1 MRLVTWNVNS
11 LRARLSR
18 VEEFLG
24 YASADVVCLQE
35 TKLSDAQ
42 FPFERF
48 EALGY
53 ESAHFGNGQWN
64 GVALL
69 SRVGLTEVR
78 RGFFDEDPDEAKECR
93 LIEATCAGVRV
104 ASVYVPNGRSVGSEQ
119 FVAKLEF
126 LERLRRHVLE
136 TGDPGAER
144 VVAGDFNVAPA
155 DIDVFD
161 PAAFEGA
168 THVTPE
174 ERAALARLEDA
185 GLVDVFRRL
194 YAGVAGLYT
203 WWDYRGGAFHR
214 GQGMRIDLVLA
225 SETLAARAAWAI
237 VDRQAR
243 RGQGGVHQPSD
254 HAPVVVDFS
263 R

>member
-1 MRLVTWNVNS
+1 VRLVTWNVNS
-11 LRARLSR
+11 LRARLPR
-18 VEEFLG
+18 VEEFLA

-35 TKLSDAQ
+35 TKLADAQ

-53 ESAHFGNGQWN
+53 EAAHFGNGPWN
-64 GVALL
+64 GVAVL
-69 SRVGLTEVR
+69 SRVGIADVR
-78 RGFFDEDPDEAKECR
+78 RGFVDEDPDEAAECR

-104 ASVYVPNGRSVGSEQ
+104 ASVYVPNGRALGSEQ
-119 FVAKLEF
+119 FAAKLEF
-126 LERLRRHVLE
+126 LDRLRRHVLV
-136 TGDPGAER
+136 TPAPGGER
-144 VVAGDFNVAPA
+144 VLAGDFNVAPA

-174 ERAALARLEDA
+174 ERTALARLEEA

-194 YAGVAGLYT
+194 YAGIPGLYT

-225 SETLAARAAWAI
+225 SEPLAARATWAI

-243 RGQGGVHQPSD
+243 RGQGGPRQPSD